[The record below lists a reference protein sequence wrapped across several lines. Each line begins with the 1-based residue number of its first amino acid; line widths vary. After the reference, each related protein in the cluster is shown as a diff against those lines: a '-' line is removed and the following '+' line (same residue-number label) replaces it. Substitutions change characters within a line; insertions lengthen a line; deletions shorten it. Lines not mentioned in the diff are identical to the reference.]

1 MLEERRDT
9 MGGDFNYIVSK
20 YTPFDKII
28 ENLKKKYR
36 VQSLTEEEIPNLAM
50 HRFNTAHLPAIES
63 LGLSE
68 EQLQIKAI
76 KIIIDEHSRHYVHKD
91 YVPVSTYCQKDDYI
105 YLAYESQVGYHS
117 SNSNELFLEV
127 ALSRG
132 LLLTDFQRKDEE
144 YCTFLKYHQ
153 TYVNLYYSDK

>member
-9 MGGDFNYIVSK
+9 MGLDFNYVVSE

-28 ENLKKKYR
+28 ENLKKRYR
-36 VQSLTEEEIPNLAM
+36 VQSLTEEEIPNLSM
-50 HRFNTAHLPAIES
+50 HRFNAVHLPANES

-76 KIIIDEHSRHYVHKD
+76 KIIIDERSRHYVQKD
-91 YVPVSTYCQKDDYI
+91 YVPVSPYCQKDDFI
-105 YLAYESQVGYHS
+105 YLAYESQVGYHYA
-117 SNSNELFLEV
+117 NSNKLFLEV

-132 LLLTDFQRKDEE
+132 LLQADFQRKDEE
-144 YCTFLKYHQ
+144 YYTFLKYHQ
-153 TYVNLYYSDK
+153 TYANLYCSDK

>member
-1 MLEERRDT
+1 
-9 MGGDFNYIVSK
+9 MGVDFNYIVSE
-20 YTPFDKII
+20 YMPFDKIV

-36 VQSLTEEEIPNLAM
+36 VQPLPEEAIPNLAM
-50 HRFNTAHLPAIES
+50 HRFNAAHLPATES

-105 YLAYESQVGYHS
+105 YLAYESQVGYHY

-132 LLLTDFQRKDEE
+132 LRLTDFRRKDEE
-144 YCTFLKYHQ
+144 YYTFLKYHQ
-153 TYVNLYYSDK
+153 TYTSLYCGDK

>member
-1 MLEERRDT
+1 

-91 YVPVSTYCQKDDYI
+91 YVPVAFNILTEPRDSVCKTVERKVSVFNQMLQNT
-105 YLAYESQVGYHS
+105 LAF
-117 SNSNELFLEV
+117 FL
-127 ALSRG
+127 
-132 LLLTDFQRKDEE
+132 
-144 YCTFLKYHQ
+144 
-153 TYVNLYYSDK
+153 

>member
-1 MLEERRDT
+1 MLHKNKAYEICC
-9 MGGDFNYIVSK
+9 YSK
-20 YTPFDKII
+20 SRMPCSVF
-28 ENLKKKYR
+28 
-36 VQSLTEEEIPNLAM
+36 
-50 HRFNTAHLPAIES
+50 H
-63 LGLSE
+63 GLSTAR
-68 EQLQIKAI
+68 L
-76 KIIIDEHSRHYVHKD
+76 
-91 YVPVSTYCQKDDYI
+91 STYCQKDDYI
-105 YLAYESQVGYHS
+105 YLAYESQVGYHY

>member
-1 MLEERRDT
+1 MLEGKRDT
-9 MGGDFNYIVSK
+9 MGFDFNYIVSE

-28 ENLKKKYR
+28 ENLKKKYS
-36 VQSLTEEEIPNLAM
+36 VQSLIEEEIPNLAM

-76 KIIIDEHSRHYVHKD
+76 KIIIDERSCHYVQKD
-91 YVPVSTYCQKDDYI
+91 YVPVSPYYQKDDFI
-105 YLAYESQVGYHS
+105 YLAYESQVGYHY
-117 SNSNELFLEV
+117 SNSNKLFLEV

-132 LLLTDFQRKDEE
+132 ILQTDFRRKDEE
-144 YCTFLKYHQ
+144 YYTFLKYHQ
-153 TYVNLYYSDK
+153 TYMSLYCGAN